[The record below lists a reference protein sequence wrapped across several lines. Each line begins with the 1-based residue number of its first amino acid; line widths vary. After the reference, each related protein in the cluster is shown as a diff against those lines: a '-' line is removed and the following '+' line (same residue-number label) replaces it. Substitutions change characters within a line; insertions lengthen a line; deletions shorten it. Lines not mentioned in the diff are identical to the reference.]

1 MMLLILSNSLLK
13 VTVTESLTKAAPN
26 GVDCY
31 FDNVGGQ
38 MSIDVMSAMN
48 MFGRLVL

>member
-1 MMLLILSNSLLK
+1 MLLIRSNSLLK
-13 VTVTESLTKAAPN
+13 VTVTESLAKAAPN

-48 MFGRLVL
+48 MFGRLV